1 MSLIND
7 ALKKAQRQRST
18 DSAPPL
24 AAPPTAGPG
33 PGARAVKRAKPLAF
47 DVQMLR
53 LALTVLGVGLVLV
66 GGVLYFQWKAY
77 PTGTLTLS
85 GIKPR
90 PKAPVKETPVSVEEK
105 ISLVVP
111 ATAPEAAATTAV
123 EPSSPLVS
131 APAAPIEPAVAH
143 PALKARPDPRILAF
157 IDTVRITGIR
167 ASGADSKVLMNDR
180 VFRVNDMVD
189 RTLGLRLTA
198 VEANALIFEDER
210 GVVYTR
216 NF

>member
-90 PKAPVKETPVSVEEK
+90 PKSPAKEIPVSVEQK
-105 ISLVVP
+105 IPLVVP
-111 ATAPEAAATTAV
+111 AADPDQSATTAV
-123 EPSSPLVS
+123 EPSLPIVS
-131 APAAPIEPAVAH
+131 TPAAPIEPAG
-143 PALKARPDPRILAF
+143 PRSTLKARPDPRILAF

-210 GVVYTR
+210 GVIYTR

>member
-24 AAPPTAGPG
+24 AAPTAAGPG

-47 DVQMLR
+47 DAQMLR
-53 LALTVLGVGLVLV
+53 LALTVLGVGLVLI
-66 GGVLYFQWKAY
+66 GSMLYFQWKAY
-77 PTGTLTLS
+77 PSGTLTLS

-90 PKAPVKETPVSVEEK
+90 PKTPVKEIPVAVDEK
-105 ISLVVP
+105 ISLIVP
-111 ATAPEAAATTAV
+111 ATDRGQPATTAV
-123 EPSSPLVS
+123 EPALPIVS
-131 APAAPIEPAVAH
+131 APGAPIEPA
-143 PALKARPDPRILAF
+143 PSRTALKLRPDPKILAY
-157 IDTVRITGIR
+157 IDAVRITGIR
-167 ASGADSKVLMNDR
+167 AAGVDSKVLMNDR

-198 VEANALIFEDER
+198 VEASALIFEDER